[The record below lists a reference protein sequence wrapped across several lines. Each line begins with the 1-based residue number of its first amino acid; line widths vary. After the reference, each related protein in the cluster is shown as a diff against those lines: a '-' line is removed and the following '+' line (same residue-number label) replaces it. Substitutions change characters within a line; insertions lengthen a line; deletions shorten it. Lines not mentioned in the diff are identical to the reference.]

1 MAAEAHD
8 LLRERARRAYE
19 VGRVQH
25 GLGIALWVLPMVA
38 LSLFVC
44 RRPLLTLVAGALL
57 YALVAA
63 FGARGQAYGRAL
75 RPGLLA
81 GSVPLLLPLLM
92 RMGGHACIGGACWS
106 LCMIGCIAG
115 GTLAGAAIGIASAAQ
130 REERGTFIAVASV
143 VAGLAGVLGCAIAG
157 AAGIGGMVLGLALA
171 PLPVVM
177 VARRTGA

>member
-1 MAAEAHD
+1 MATDVHD
-8 LLRERARRAYE
+8 ALRERARRAYE
-19 VGRVQH
+19 LGRVRR
-25 GLGIALWVLPMVA
+25 GLGFALWVLPMVA
-38 LSLFVC
+38 LSLFAC
-44 RRPLLTLVAGALL
+44 RRPLLTLIAGALL

-92 RMGGHACIGGACWS
+92 RMGGHACLGGACWS

-130 REERGTFIAVASV
+130 HEERGTFIAVASL
-143 VAGLAGVLGCAIAG
+143 VAGLAGVLGCAVAG
-157 AAGIGGMVLGLALA
+157 AAGISGMVLGLALA
-171 PLPVVM
+171 PLPAAM
-177 VARRTGA
+177 AARVTRV